1 MTVSNEDKV
10 KEALNI
16 IETASVKLE
25 AHGFIDYDCDYLIFA
40 LNKFRSPTWGPSIL
54 SILKKYPAFISKH
67 FASLGFTIISSIFSP
82 FNFN

>member
-40 LNKFRSPTWGPSIL
+40 LNKFRS
-54 SILKKYPAFISKH
+54 Y
-67 FASLGFTIISSIFSP
+67 
-82 FNFN
+82 

>member
-40 LNKFRSPTWGPSIL
+40 LNKFRKEFEFVTERDKRWNAEEENN
-54 SILKKYPAFISKH
+54 KAYNYAMK
-67 FASLGFTIISSIFSP
+67 IIDEEEERWQIE
-82 FNFN
+82 N